1 MNLTLRRWLKPWAPD
16 SLIRSKQPEVAESL
30 FNRRD
35 LVWWAGILLGCG
47 PWRGEAELLFAVQKP
62 RALGHEAV
70 LARDPFLDFLVGG
83 ALMCCLLLAGMARRA
98 VTSSIVIASAHFA
111 GRGEL
116 I

>member
-1 MNLTLRRWLKPWAPD
+1 MRNSVDQSEP
-16 SLIRSKQPEVAESL
+16 PERL
-30 FNRRD
+30 LNRRD
-35 LVWWAGILLGCG
+35 LFRRAGILFG
-47 PWRGEAELLFAVQKP
+47 RGSRRCEAELLFAVQKP